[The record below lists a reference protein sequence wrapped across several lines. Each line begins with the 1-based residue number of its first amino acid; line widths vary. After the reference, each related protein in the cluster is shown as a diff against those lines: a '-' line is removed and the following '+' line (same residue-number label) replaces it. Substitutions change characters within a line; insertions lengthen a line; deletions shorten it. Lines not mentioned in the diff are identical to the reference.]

1 MTKLT
6 RYLLWAYVFTVP
18 WDNFALP
25 LLGSISRAFGL
36 AVVGAAV
43 LTSAV
48 RGRIRTPDAIL
59 CFAIAFAAWNALSM
73 LWTLSYPNTLR
84 VTITT
89 TQLVASVFVLREFV
103 RTREHVEQLLVAL
116 CLGLMVP
123 LAALLNNFRLGQ
135 TINIWQTRYSG
146 LGINAD
152 GVGLLLVLGFPIG
165 WYLLMLH
172 RRGAV
177 RIAAL
182 AYVLVAPVG
191 LLLTATR
198 GAFVAGF
205 AALAIIPLTL
215 NRRLVRAYVVTAIL
229 LVGSAVAALA
239 FVPQYNFDR
248 LLSTSTEITEG
259 GTLTGR
265 TIIWKAGLQAF
276 PERPILGAGAGA
288 YGEAVQAYL
297 ANTKGVSAHNL
308 AIGLLVE
315 QGVVGLALFAG
326 VLGACA
332 WTALHQP
339 APHRTLWS
347 LLVLTWAIGGLS
359 GNPELMKF
367 TWTLFGLVS
376 AQSGLSTTST
386 AVRARESTA
395 RTPRRSLRTAT
406 I

>member
-25 LLGSISRAFGL
+25 LLGSISRGFGL

-48 RGRIRTPDAIL
+48 KGRIRTPDAIL
-59 CFAIAFAAWNALSM
+59 CSAIAFGGWNALSL

-84 VTITT
+84 VAITT
-89 TQLVASVFVLREFV
+89 AQLVASVFVLREFV

-116 CLGLMVP
+116 CFGLMVP
-123 LAALLNNFRLGQ
+123 LAALLDNFRRGE
-135 TINIWQTRYSG
+135 TINVWQTRYTG

-165 WYLLMLH
+165 WYLLMH

-182 AYVLVAPVG
+182 VYVLVAPVG

-215 NRRLVRAYVVTAIL
+215 SRRLVRAYVVTAVL

-239 FVPQYNFDR
+239 IVPQYNFDR

-276 PERPILGAGAGA
+276 PERPLLGAGAGA
-288 YGEAVQAYL
+288 YGEAVQPYL
-297 ANTKGVSAHNL
+297 TNTKGVSAHNL

-315 QGVVGLALFAG
+315 QGVIGLALFVG

-332 WTALHQP
+332 WTALQQP

-347 LLVLTWAIGGLS
+347 LLVLTWTIGGLS

-386 AVRARESTA
+386 AVRASESTA